1 MDTLII
7 VRHAKAESAHL
18 HTRDFDRPLTWQG
31 ADDARAAAERISA
44 EYPQVACIVASPA
57 RRTQTTAE
65 IIAQRFGISAEA
77 IRFEERMYEAELV
90 TLLEIVKELDAL
102 PGNVVLVGHNPGVL
116 ELSYVLT
123 NGRVTSMP
131 TSAVVCIDRSTK

>member
-18 HTRDFDRPLTWQG
+18 HVRDFDRPLTWKG
-31 ADDARAAAERISA
+31 ADDARSAAERISA
-44 EYPQVACIVASPA
+44 DYPEISCIVASPA
-57 RRTQTTAE
+57 QRTKTTAE
-65 IIAQRFGISAEA
+65 IIAQRFGISSEA
-77 IRFEERMYEAELV
+77 VRFDERIYEAELV
-90 TLLEIVKELDAL
+90 TLLELVKELDTL

-116 ELSYVLT
+116 ELSYTLT
-123 NGRVTSMP
+123 NGRVTGMS